1 MEHSVLERGEPIGSL
16 TMTQEG
22 LFWRFD
28 CQIEKDR
35 EQLRRI
41 FVIHHNGSE
50 YLGIPDAHGRLTA
63 RIPRSHLPD
72 GITAV
77 IASRHPRGLWAPWCG
92 TVEGIEVAEAFLR
105 PAEDGF
111 LLALAPQEALK
122 FPAWAADMKTEEVY
136 GTQTALLQLD
146 RDGRLPLIET
156 EEDGGTEN
164 EATEEMDRLVSDDLL
179 PADAPADDGFGSEWA
194 EEADRS
200 DL

>member
-1 MEHSVLERGEPIGSL
+1 MERSIMERGEPIGSL

-41 FVIHHNGSE
+41 FVVHHSGSA

-63 RIPRSHLPD
+63 RIPRSHLTD
-72 GITAV
+72 DVTAA
-77 IASRHPRGLWAPWCG
+77 IASRHPRGSWSPWCG
-92 TVEGIEVAEAFLR
+92 VVEGIEVAEAFLR

-111 LLALAPQEALK
+111 ALALAPQEALK

-136 GTQTALLQLD
+136 GTQTALLKLD
-146 RDGRLPLIET
+146 RDGRLPLRKT
-156 EEDGGTEN
+156 EDGGTEY
-164 EATEEMDRLVSDDLL
+164 EDTEEMDRLVSDDLL
-179 PADAPADDGFGSEWA
+179 PADAPADDGFGGERA
-194 EEADRS
+194 EEADRA